1 MGLARGWLSR
11 ARSLS
16 GRAAAA
22 RRCPHLSGGGEGNLL
37 RPLRA
42 IVWVTCII
50 ALATTTSA
58 SWAQGGIE
66 EEIVLESDTDYEMAA
81 SAVDE
86 QQMRQLIAD
95 FEALGSRVTGYPG
108 AHEAADRVAEM
119 FREIGLEDVHTQQF
133 PVVVPRARPD
143 EQGRPASITV
153 ADEGIS
159 FEMLPLWPNL
169 VRTPKTPPGGIQ
181 GNLIYAGPGNLR
193 AFNGQDVTDSVT
205 MVDFNCQAEWFNG
218 PLLGTQ
224 AVLFIEPEETIRG
237 EAEAK
242 FLSIPVDI
250 PRYWI
255 PREAADYLLALLQ
268 SRDEVPVVV
277 KCDMRWERATGE
289 NVIARIE
296 GTDQRLKNQRVVIQA
311 YYDSIAVTPDQ
322 APGAENACSIA
333 AMMQLARA
341 FKQQPPKRT
350 VVFLATS
357 GHFQA
362 LAGTKHFISQFIRGA
377 HGEKRVKAMFNIV
390 NEARGE
396 LEDAIARVW
405 EDPGRLDQDKSIE
418 ELTDERLRALGRV
431 ARAVNFARK
440 RTGKLQKVV
449 NAAKTDDPNHGKLEE
464 YKLSSEELEER
475 QQLVGE
481 FDARIPEIRQAI
493 ETVRQQLESARK
505 LNEEASLE
513 AKQAALDNVQDAAWS
528 LVRALDFSDKKI
540 YLWFSVDLSSHND
553 QFGIF
558 YKGYFYNYSES
569 IQWKFSDIGKKA
581 REYSDLISTALG
593 VPVRLMDGINAI
605 QGKSWQTYMA
615 GKLALSNEVATLA
628 GIPGLGF
635 ATVHDSRPWV
645 DTPLDRSEN
654 VQMSNLVEQTR
665 FLSCL
670 LMDLVSIDDPR
681 DLYDLELADNY
692 VEIKGRGV
700 QFNPAESLFP
710 DDPVAGAVAV
720 ARTGSKT
727 SMGVRSEIFDIV
739 GEDGRF
745 ILPGLPNS
753 RARGGQITVEAYLL
767 DEADGRVRMAPD
779 LGVTG
784 AEQYPNQVAM
794 DQEVKPVTVV
804 LFDCKPVAIFDMVD
818 QRFFQLLR
826 EIHVYDAQTDAA
838 PYEYGYCLPLP
849 PQQFTSS
856 YEPVAVI
863 YAPSGTKLKITMG
876 ASLLGLRFLLVNP
889 TEREELGEGYLVDRY
904 PSLYATPYRCAMD
917 MWLLDEARMED
928 LSAHGIT
935 NQRVVDSHEEAEKH
949 LKLAQQYL
957 KERCY
962 DDFFTAARSAW
973 SYESRAYPDVRKTA
987 DDVVKGVLFYL
998 ALLMPFALFAERL
1011 FIGAREIKGQ
1021 IAGTVA
1027 FFIGIFILIALVH
1040 PAFAITFTPMIILL
1054 AFIILALT
1062 VIVVGIVVQKFE
1074 EQMREMRWE
1083 QTGVREADVG
1093 RLSASAA
1100 AFNLG
1105 ISNMR
1110 RRKIRTLLTCT
1121 TLVLLTFTVLST
1133 TSIKQTVRSNR
1144 IRLPH
1149 TAAYNGIMIRDKTW
1163 TPIGEPTTRVMRNEF
1178 GDSYPVA
1185 PRAWYF
1191 SSNVGEQSFVDVSR
1205 AGASYAAT
1213 AMLGLTPE
1221 EAQITHPQ
1229 EALKEGGRWFTD
1241 DDTLACIVP
1250 QEMAETLNI
1259 QPTDVG
1265 NVFVSVFGTR
1275 LRVIGIIDS
1284 DRFKRI
1290 EDLDGEQI
1298 TPVDYLLMQ
1307 EQQAQRQSM
1316 QAGNEQMSEDELR
1329 EYIHLTP
1336 DAVLIVPYNFVV
1348 NAGGTLRS
1356 VALGIPDAASVRE
1369 HLDNLMSRIELN
1381 LYAGLDGQ
1389 TLLCSAVGTTGLQG
1403 ASDIIIPVLI
1413 AALIVL
1419 NTMLGSVYERTN
1431 EIHIYSSLGLAPTHI
1446 AALFVAE
1453 ASVYAV
1459 LGAVAG
1465 YLVGQVAAKILLMTN
1480 LLGGL
1485 YLNYSSLAAV
1495 GSTLM
1500 IMVTVL
1506 LSVIYPAR
1514 VASNIAMPGIER
1526 RWTLPEPV
1534 NDVMRMKLPFTV
1546 TGDQA
1551 LGVNVFL
1558 LDYLAAH
1565 ADYSLGNFSTGD
1577 ISLEAVEYER
1587 GDGYAL
1593 SVMVWLAPYDLGVSE
1608 HVTLETVPSED
1619 EEIFEINAVIRR
1631 ESGDEASWI
1640 RVTRNFINLLRKQYL
1655 LWRTLPTPLKGE
1667 FGQRGRAI
1675 LAGEEDIQQTA
1686 E

>member
-1 MGLARGWLSR
+1 MALAV
-11 ARSLS
+11 
-16 GRAAAA
+16 AAA
-22 RRCPHLSGGGEGNLL
+22 P
-37 RPLRA
+37 
-42 IVWVTCII
+42 VWG
-50 ALATTTSA
+50 
-58 SWAQGGIE
+58 QGGHE

-81 SAVDE
+81 SGVDE
-86 QQMRQLIAD
+86 QHMRQLIAD
-95 FEALGSRVTGYPG
+95 FEALQSRVTGYDG
-108 AHEAADRVAEM
+108 CKKAARTIAEQ
-119 FREIGLEDVHTQQF
+119 FRALGLEDVHLESF
-133 PVVVPRARPD
+133 PLVIPMAEPD
-143 EQGRPASITV
+143 EQGRYASITV
-153 ADEGIS
+153 ADDGTS
-159 FEMLPLWPNL
+159 FGMLPIWPNL
-169 VRTPKTPPGGIQ
+169 VRPPQTPTGGIE

-193 AFNGQDVTDSVT
+193 AFNGLEVTDSIT
-205 MVDFNCQAEWFNG
+205 MVDFNCQTEWFNG
-218 PLLGTQ
+218 PLLGTK

-255 PREAADYLLALLQ
+255 AREAADYLMGLLM
-268 SRDEVPVVV
+268 SRDEVPVRIA
-277 KCDMRWERATGE
+277 CDMQWRRVEGE
-289 NVIARIE
+289 NVVATLP
-296 GTDQRLKNQRVVIQA
+296 GTDPRLSNQRVVIQA

-333 AMMQLARA
+333 ALMQLAEA
-341 FKQQPPKRT
+341 FVDQPPKRT

-357 GHFQA
+357 GHFEG
-362 LAGTKHFISQFIRGA
+362 LAGTKHFLRQFIRGA
-377 HGEKRVKAMFNIV
+377 HGERRVEIMFNLV
-390 NEARGE
+390 GDARAE

-405 EDPGRLDQDKSIE
+405 EDPDRLEEEKTAE
-418 ELTDERLRALGRV
+418 ELADERMRALGRIN
-431 ARAVNFARK
+431 RAVTYASK
-440 RTGKLQKVV
+440 RAHKLGKVV
-449 NAAKTDDPNHGKLEE
+449 RAAKHDDPNAGKLEE
-464 YKLSSEELEER
+464 YRLTEEELAER
-475 QQLVGE
+475 QELVRE
-481 FDARIPEIRQAI
+481 FEAVGPEIDQAVERAREVLREAREVDRDAPL
-493 ETVRQQLESARK
+493 ETKKQMLARVK
-505 LNEEASLE
+505 E
-513 AKQAALDNVQDAAWS
+513 AAWN
-528 LVRALDFSDKKI
+528 LVDTLDFSEKKI

-553 QFGIF
+553 TFGIF
-558 YKGYFYNYSES
+558 YKAYFYNYSES

-581 REYSDLISTALG
+581 REYSDLIATALG
-593 VPVRLMDGINAI
+593 VPVRLVDGINAI

-615 GKLALSNEVATLA
+615 GKLALSNEVATVA

-635 ATVHDSRPWV
+635 ATVDDSRPWV
-645 DTPLDRSEN
+645 DTPMDRIEH
-654 VQMSNLVEQTR
+654 VEISNLVEQTR

-670 LMDLVSIDDPR
+670 LLDLVSIDDPR
-681 DLYDLELADNY
+681 DLYDLELADNF
-692 VEIKGRGV
+692 VEIKGRAV
-700 QFNPAESLFP
+700 QFNPRESLFP
-710 DDPVAGAVAV
+710 DDPLPGAVAV

-739 GEDGRF
+739 DEDGRF
-745 ILPGLPNS
+745 YLPGLPNS
-753 RARGGQITVEAYLL
+753 RARGGTITVEAYLL
-767 DEADGRVRMAPD
+767 DEEDGRVRMAPD

-784 AEQYPNQVAM
+784 AEAYPNKVAM

-804 LFDCKPVAIFDMVD
+804 MFDCKPVAIFDMVD

-826 EIHVYDAQTDAA
+826 ELHVYDAQTDAA

-856 YEPVAVI
+856 YEPVAVVF
-863 YAPSGTKLKITMG
+863 APSGTKVKITMG
-876 ASLLGLRFLLVNP
+876 ASLLGLRFLLINP
-889 TEREELGEGYLVDRY
+889 TELEELGEGYLVDRH
-904 PSLYATPYRCAMD
+904 PSLHATPYRVAMD
-917 MWLLDEARMED
+917 MWQLDDNRMAK
-928 LSAHGIT
+928 LSKHGIT
-935 NQRVVDSHEEAEKH
+935 NARVERAHAEALEY
-949 LKLAQQYL
+949 LKLSQQYL
-957 KERCY
+957 RERKY
-962 DDFFTAARSAW
+962 DEFFTAARSAW

-998 ALLMPFALFAERL
+998 ALLMPFGVFAERL
-1011 FIGAREIKGQ
+1011 FLAAREIKGQ
-1021 IAGTVA
+1021 ILGTVA
-1027 FFIGIFILIALVH
+1027 FFVGIFILIGLVH

-1062 VIVVGIVVQKFE
+1062 IIVVGIVVQKFE

-1100 AFNLG
+1100 AFGLG

-1133 TSIKQTVRSNR
+1133 TSIKQTIRTNR

-1149 TAAYNGIMIRDKTW
+1149 TAAYNGIMIREKTW
-1163 TPIGEPTTRVMRNEF
+1163 TPIGQPTTRVMRNEF
-1178 GDSYPVA
+1178 GDEYSVA

-1191 SSNVGEQSFVDVSR
+1191 SSRVGEQSFVNVSR
-1205 AGASYAAT
+1205 AGDSYSAT
-1213 AMLGLTPE
+1213 AMVGLTPE
-1221 EAQITHPQ
+1221 EAMISEPQ
-1229 EALKEGGRWFTD
+1229 RALDEGGRWFTE

-1250 QEMAETLNI
+1250 QEMAEKLNI
-1259 QPTDVG
+1259 QPQDVG

-1275 LRVIGIIDS
+1275 LRVLGIIDS

-1316 QAGNEQMSEDELR
+1316 QAGEDQMSEDELR

-1356 VALGIPDAASVRE
+1356 VAIGIPDAESVLT
-1369 HLDNLMSRIELN
+1369 HLENLMSRVELN
-1381 LYAGLDGQ
+1381 LYAGVDDQ
-1389 TLLCSAVGTTGLQG
+1389 TYLCSAVGTTGVQG
-1403 ASDIIIPVLI
+1403 ASDVLIPVLI

-1465 YLVGQVAAKILLMTN
+1465 YLVGQASAKVLLMTGA
-1480 LLGGL
+1480 LGGL

-1534 NDVMRMKLPFTV
+1534 DDVMRMNLPFTV

-1558 LDYLAAH
+1558 LDYLGAH

-1577 ISLEAVEYER
+1577 LGLDAEEFEL
-1587 GDGYAL
+1587 GEGFAL

-1608 HVTLETVPSED
+1608 HLTIETVPTED
-1619 EEIFEINAVIRR
+1619 AEIFQIRAVIRR

-1655 LWRTLPTPLKGE
+1655 LWRTLPSPVKGD
-1667 FGQRGRAI
+1667 FGARGRAI
-1675 LAGEEDIQQTA
+1675 LAGEEDLQQTA
-1686 E
+1686 Q